1 MYALPATEFAPS
13 IEVLDAATGAKNSE
27 RHTPTTP
34 AAGGVF
40 SAADG
45 HHVCWRA
52 HGRVLELCETA
63 TLPGASVHG
72 GELGLRF
79 ADPVVAGVGV
89 ALLADGSLLVSAAT
103 SGEGR
108 GTHVHQLRFEAPPP
122 TQGAARVSW
131 FAMPNVE
138 RYATADAVAP
148 GLEAV
153 HVARFGAPLVTHG
166 RLRQLVLLGGAG
178 AGGDGAALLGLETD
192 PASGTAAPIAAT
204 EVQVRRPPARSS
216 LLPRL
221 PACSAAPFVPPP
233 SRSSP
238 STAAS
243 AGCSAASARR
253 SGSRSRPPTRPSPP
267 SPSSPT
273 AATRR
278 RSAARATPPPSSSMR
293 TGCCSY
299 GSCAPPTA
307 APAAPPSSPSTR
319 ATLSTR
325 RTARRS
331 PPPAPPCSP

>member
-216 LLPRL
+216 LLL
-221 PACSAAPFVPPP
+221 PACSAARVSLPPP
-233 SRSSP
+233 RSSP
-238 STAAS
+238 STVAS
-243 AGCSAASARR
+243 AGCSAESARR
-253 SGSRSRPPTRPSPP
+253 SGSRSRRPTRPSPP

-278 RSAARATPPPSSSMR
+278 RSAARATPPPSSFMR
-293 TGCCSY
+293 TGYCSY

-307 APAAPPSSPSTR
+307 APAAPPSSLSTR

>member
-13 IEVLDAATGAKNSE
+13 IEVLDAATGARISE

-40 SAADG
+40 SAANG

-166 RLRQLVLLGGAG
+166 RLRQLVLL
-178 AGGDGAALLGLETD
+178 
-192 PASGTAAPIAAT
+192 
-204 EVQVRRPPARSS
+204 S
-216 LLPRL
+216 LIHI
-221 PACSAAPFVPPP
+221 
-233 SRSSP
+233 
-238 STAAS
+238 
-243 AGCSAASARR
+243 
-253 SGSRSRPPTRPSPP
+253 
-267 SPSSPT
+267 
-273 AATRR
+273 
-278 RSAARATPPPSSSMR
+278 
-293 TGCCSY
+293 
-299 GSCAPPTA
+299 
-307 APAAPPSSPSTR
+307 
-319 ATLSTR
+319 
-325 RTARRS
+325 
-331 PPPAPPCSP
+331 

>member
-1 MYALPATEFAPS
+1 MEAWGPLQLAAEARAGATSIGASKHRRAHALGAMYALPATEFAPS

-192 PASGTAAPIAAT
+192 PASGTASPIAAT
-204 EVQVRRPPARSS
+204 
-216 LLPRL
+216 LHRL
-221 PACSAAPFVPPP
+221 SAARGPDDLDEAL
-233 SRSSP
+233 RS
-238 STAAS
+238 
-243 AGCSAASARR
+243 
-253 SGSRSRPPTRPSPP
+253 
-267 SPSSPT
+267 
-273 AATRR
+273 ATRR
-278 RSAARATPPPSSSMR
+278 TVEVRAVVLFLPSRARLAAAV
-293 TGCCSY
+293 GV
-299 GSCAPPTA
+299 AVA
-307 APAAPPSSPSTR
+307 AAV
-319 ATLSTR
+319 LV
-325 RTARRS
+325 ARRRR
-331 PPPAPPCSP
+331 